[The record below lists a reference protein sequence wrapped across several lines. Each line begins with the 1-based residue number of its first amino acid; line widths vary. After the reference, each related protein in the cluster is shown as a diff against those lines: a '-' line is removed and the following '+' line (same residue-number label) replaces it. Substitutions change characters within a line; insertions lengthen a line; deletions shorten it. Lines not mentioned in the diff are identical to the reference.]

1 MLPPAA
7 REPTRTRRAEGGGR
21 RGSAHYAGGVDGR
34 ILTVPNLVSF
44 VRLLAIPYFWWVLL
58 GERRVGLAAG
68 LIFLIGGTDWVD
80 GYLARRL
87 DQVSKLGK
95 ILDPVAD
102 RLMIA
107 SALIGGLIA
116 GVVPYVIGWPLLARE
131 ALVGVAS
138 VLLVARGH
146 QALEVKTMGKVATF
160 LLYGA
165 IASFYFV
172 AAEILVWMFL
182 PPAWL
187 AGIVGLVLYW
197 WVAFEYLIEVR
208 GRLGSLESSS
218 SDQEV

>member
-1 MLPPAA
+1 M
-7 REPTRTRRAEGGGR
+7 
-21 RGSAHYAGGVDGR
+21 DGR

-44 VRLLAIPYFWWVLL
+44 VRLLAIPYFWYVLL
-58 GERRVGLAAG
+58 GQERVGLAAG
-68 LIFLIGGTDWVD
+68 LIFVIGGTDWVD

-87 DQVSKLGK
+87 NQVSRLGK

-116 GVVPYVIGWPLLARE
+116 GVVPGSIGWPLLARE
-131 ALVGVAS
+131 VIVGGAS
-138 VLLVARGH
+138 VLLVVRGH

-172 AAEILVWMFL
+172 AVEILVWVFL

-187 AGIVGLVLYW
+187 AGILGLVLYW
-197 WVAFEYLIEVR
+197 WVAFEYLVEVR
-208 GRLGSLESSS
+208 RALGSLESSS

>member
-1 MLPPAA
+1 
-7 REPTRTRRAEGGGR
+7 
-21 RGSAHYAGGVDGR
+21 
-34 ILTVPNLVSF
+34 
-44 VRLLAIPYFWWVLL
+44 
-58 GERRVGLAAG
+58 
-68 LIFLIGGTDWVD
+68 
-80 GYLARRL
+80 
-87 DQVSKLGK
+87 
-95 ILDPVAD
+95 
-102 RLMIA
+102 
-107 SALIGGLIA
+107 
-116 GVVPYVIGWPLLARE
+116 
-131 ALVGVAS
+131 
-138 VLLVARGH
+138 
-146 QALEVKTMGKVATF
+146 MGKVATF